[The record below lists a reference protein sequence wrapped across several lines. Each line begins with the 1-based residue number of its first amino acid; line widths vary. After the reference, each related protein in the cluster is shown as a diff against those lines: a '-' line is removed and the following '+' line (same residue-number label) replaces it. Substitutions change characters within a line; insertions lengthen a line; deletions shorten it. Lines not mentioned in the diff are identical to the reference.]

1 MKSVIIKLIT
11 LAENLIIPDVTKT
24 EFNYCFIIHCAMENI
39 QNVLCEMQHTKQ
51 PHHLKPF
58 KCLRSLAKAV
68 LRMRTAR
75 GIVSTYN
82 WIADYT
88 IIMLVHKIT
97 RTLKISRG
105 LLANQN
111 ADSEYKV

>member
-1 MKSVIIKLIT
+1 
-11 LAENLIIPDVTKT
+11 
-24 EFNYCFIIHCAMENI
+24 MENI

-111 ADSEYKV
+111 ADSEYNV

>member
-11 LAENLIIPDVTKT
+11 LAENLIIPDITKT

-39 QNVLCEMQHTKQ
+39 QNLLCEMQHTKR

-58 KCLRSLAKAV
+58 KCLRSLAKGV

-75 GIVSTYN
+75 GIICTYDL
-82 WIADYT
+82 IADYT

-97 RTLKISRG
+97 RILKISRR

-111 ADSEYKV
+111 ADSEYNV